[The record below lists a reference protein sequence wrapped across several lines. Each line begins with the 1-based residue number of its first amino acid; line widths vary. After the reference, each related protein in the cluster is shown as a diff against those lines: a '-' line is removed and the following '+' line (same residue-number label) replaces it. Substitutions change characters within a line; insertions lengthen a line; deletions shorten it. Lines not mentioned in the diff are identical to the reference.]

1 MAMPTRE
8 RYVWICTNRRPD
20 GHPKGSCG
28 ERGADALKDKLKIA
42 VADAGLAGRVR
53 VMHSGCLDLCEHGVA
68 LAAMPDDL
76 LLGSVTDADIPCLVR
91 ALGAEVPA
99 DEEGL
104 RGRSLRDKTA

>member
-1 MAMPTRE
+1 MPTRE

-20 GHPKGSCG
+20 GHPKGSCA

-76 LLGSVTDADIPCLVR
+76 LLGAVTEADVPTLVR
-91 ALGAEVPA
+91 ALGAATPA
-99 DEEGL
+99 DDEGL
-104 RGRSLRDKTA
+104 RVRSLRDPKA